1 MPDPTGRVSH
11 LPHFHRGVSWK
22 QPVRVA
28 TTANIT
34 IATALNNG
42 DSLDGVTLATGD
54 RVLVKDQSTASQNGI
69 YVVGASPGRDYDMDQ
84 DGTTTVPAEEIAG
97 AFVWVLAGTVN
108 GQTLWH
114 STNTSGGTLGS
125 TSIVWTQFTSSGS
138 TTSTPFDHG
147 SMGAA
152 ETVDLADGDWHRG
165 TLDANCTITVQGFT
179 NDEGVVLLFE
189 VTQDGTGGWDIT
201 WDSDVDFGGGDD
213 QPSQTASTTTTF
225 LLWSSVGDG
234 TIYGAKVGGGTTDH
248 GALTGLTDDDHPQYL
263 KETDVAAKGDIY
275 AASANDTVGVLTVGS
290 NGQVLTADSGETL
303 GVKWATPSSGT
314 PPQILLE
321 SGHATPFTFDEI
333 LQESD
338 GSDFLWASA

>member
-11 LPHFHRGVSWK
+11 LPHFHRGVAWK
-22 QPVRVA
+22 EPCRVA

-34 IATALNNG
+34 IATALNAG
-42 DSLDGVTLATGD
+42 DTIDGVTLAAGD
-54 RVLVKDQSTASQNGI
+54 RVLVKNQSTGSQNGI
-69 YVVGASPGRDYDMDQ
+69 YIAGASPARAYDMDQ

-97 AFVWVLAGTVN
+97 AFVWVLAGTAN
-108 GQTLWH
+108 AQTLWH
-114 STNTSGGTLGS
+114 TTNVTGGTLGS
-125 TSIVWTQFTSSGS
+125 TTVAWTEFAPSTSGV
-138 TTSTPFDHG
+138 STPFDHG
-147 SMGAA
+147 TMGAT

-165 TLDANCTITVQGFT
+165 ILNANCAITVQGFT
-179 NDEGVVLLFE
+179 NDEGAVLLFE

-201 WDSDVDFGGGDD
+201 WDADVDFGGGDD

-225 LLWSSVGDG
+225 LLWSSVGDS
-234 TIYGAKVGGGTTDH
+234 TIYGAKVGAGTTDH

-275 AASANDTVGVLTVGS
+275 AASANDTVGVLTVGA
-290 NGQVLTADSGETL
+290 NDKVLTADSTQAL
-303 GVKWATPSSGT
+303 GVRWGKPA
-314 PPQILLE
+314 PPAILLE

-338 GSDFLWASA
+338 GSDFLWASE